1 MSVEVIADCDG
12 CGDKFDR
19 DARDKV
25 FCETCHDKEL
35 RELSAEIWDLQG
47 ELRAAK
53 AMIAH
58 LESELKDAKDELME
72 QSQF

>member
-1 MSVEVIADCDG
+1 MSIEVVADCDQCHDSMG
-12 CGDKFDR
+12 LEGEDKI
-19 DARDKV
+19 

-53 AMIAH
+53 AMIMM
-58 LESELKDAKDELME
+58 LESQLQDTKDELME

>member
-12 CGDKFDR
+12 CGDKLDR